1 MKLVFSSI
9 AIALTGVGL
18 AGELEGCSSGSSGG
32 GSKDATSDALVS
44 DAPVSDAPV
53 SDGANPDRP
62 PSDAARS
69 DGGLSVTGIE
79 IAAESEAGL
88 QGAPGDALQ
97 LQAVLNLSDG
107 SKVVVPYSDVNWTAP
122 VTVTAQDPNDAGPN
136 SLLPEASAEPTA
148 FFVSNNYRITQQGV
162 LFITAAGSVSH
173 GFVTVTASVAD
184 AGTASAKVTV
194 LPAPVGDA
202 ARGAMLFQM
211 VPGNPCASC
220 HGPTAAGSP
229 PVDGGEAGVEYQLP
243 NGTGGELFPYPAPPL
258 DNTTTDAG
266 PNLAA
271 DPTWSAGLLGMSTQA
286 DIDNN
291 GVALRIP
298 MPEFFDGKD
307 GLGGIL
313 GAQDFADIYA
323 WLKTQTDAGI
333 PH

>member
-18 AGELEGCSSGSSGG
+18 AGELEGCSRGSSGG
-32 GSKDATSDALVS
+32 GSKDAIS

-53 SDGANPDRP
+53 SDGAQPDGP
-62 PSDAARS
+62 PSDAEKS
-69 DGGLSVTGIE
+69 DGRLSVTGIE
-79 IAAESEAGL
+79 IAAASEAGL

-107 SKVVVPYSDVNWTAP
+107 SKMVVPYSDVNWTAP
-122 VTVTAQDPNDAGPN
+122 VTVTAQDPNDATPN
-136 SLLPEASAEPTA
+136 SVLPEASAEPTA
-148 FFVSNNYRITQQGV
+148 FFVSNNYRITQPGV
-162 LFITAAGSVSH
+162 LFITAAGTASP
-173 GFVTVTASVAD
+173 GFVTVTASVPD

-202 ARGAMLFQM
+202 TRGGLLFQA

-229 PVDGGEAGVEYQLP
+229 PVDGGEAGVGYQLP
-243 NGTGGELFPYPAPPL
+243 SGTGGELFPYPAPPL
-258 DNTTTDAG
+258 DNTTTAAE
-266 PNLAA
+266 PTLAA
-271 DPTWSAGLLGMSTQA
+271 DPTWSPGLLSTATQA
-286 DIDNN
+286 DINNN

-323 WLKTQTDAGI
+323 WLKTQTHAGA
-333 PH
+333 P

>member
-1 MKLVFSSI
+1 
-9 AIALTGVGL
+9 
-18 AGELEGCSSGSSGG
+18 
-32 GSKDATSDALVS
+32 
-44 DAPVSDAPV
+44 
-53 SDGANPDRP
+53 
-62 PSDAARS
+62 
-69 DGGLSVTGIE
+69 LSVRGVE
-79 IAAESEAGL
+79 ITAASEAGL

-97 LQAVLNLSDG
+97 LQAVLKLSDG
-107 SKVVVPYSDVNWTAP
+107 SKMIVPYSDVNWTAP
-122 VTVTAQDPNDAGPN
+122 VTVIAQDPNDAGSN
-136 SLLPEASAEPTA
+136 SVLPEVSAEPTA
-148 FFVSNNYRITQQGV
+148 FFVSNNDRITQKGV
-162 LFITAAGSVSH
+162 LFITAAGTASH
-173 GFVTVTASVAD
+173 RLVRVTASVPD
-184 AGTASAKVTV
+184 AGVASAEVTV

-202 ARGAMLFQM
+202 TRGGMLFQAI
-211 VPGNPCASC
+211 PGNPCASC

-243 NGTGGELFPYPAPPL
+243 SGTGGELFPYSAQPL

-271 DPTWSAGLLGMSTQA
+271 DLTWSAGLLGMAVQA

-323 WLKTQTDAGI
+323 WLKTQTDAGA
-333 PH
+333 P